1 MYYTQSHQIPSN
13 GLWLFVWII
22 LWYIKVNFKKSSRR
36 LMILN
41 FNIPYW
47 LFLFSLI
54 YKVCAIWSTLLRALS
69 YASTTMVSL
78 ALFSSNSNVYSASG
92 EGSWRSCPACKWFS
106 HSQSFGM
113 SCHNIIACTS
123 NVDNVN
129 VASLTGRNL
138 KKKWSARWNWIEFLD
153 LILIP
158 RYTTLVLLF
167 SSSVLHS
174 ICCFGFTW

>member
-158 RYTTLVLLF
+158 RCTTLVLLF